1 MPTVRVAPS
10 SRRAC
15 VAHAQGSAGGVYGPL
30 APGRMPERLPSLGNF
45 HPSVHADIWTSAV
58 EPVYR
63 SGHRSIEG
71 PGLAAVCEGRA
82 HTDSVQPEF
91 GCT

>member
-1 MPTVRVAPS
+1 M
-10 SRRAC
+10 
-15 VAHAQGSAGGVYGPL
+15 Q
-30 APGRMPERLPSLGNF
+30 
-45 HPSVHADIWTSAV
+45 TSAV

-82 HTDSVQPEF
+82 PTDSVQPEF
-91 GCT
+91 GKIGKIGKIDNQRWQNFARYDAPVTS